1 MKIPNNIMH
10 PKSATVTMEFPIHMQ
25 RDEVERYCEEVAKKL
40 AEEVRKEIM
49 DKIGPNW
56 FYCSDGWR
64 TGHDFIH
71 EPGLYRMEVVFAV
84 NNEILKAGITV

>member
-1 MKIPNNIMH
+1 MRRPNNLMQ
-10 PKSATVTMEFPIHMQ
+10 PKQATVLMEFPIHMP
-25 RDEVERYCEEVAKKL
+25 REKVEMYCEEVAKKL

-56 FYCSDGWR
+56 FLCNDGWR
-64 TGHDFIH
+64 TGRDFIH

-84 NNEILKAGITV
+84 NNEILKAGISI